1 MRLDLGPLTGE
12 TSLLDLGIPG
22 SMAFVGGEGVETS
35 CVCVCVQLLWW
46 PKGPLKLCQARVEVW
61 GSSPYGLMRT
71 PQSYFYPCW
80 ASLARARKLVLPGC
94 SPGAGRWVEPRE
106 GEVVSP

>member
-22 SMAFVGGEGVETS
+22 SMAFVGGEGGRNV
-35 CVCVCVQLLWW
+35 VCVCLAAVVAEGSLEIL
-46 PKGPLKLCQARVEVW
+46 PGSSGSLW